1 MHSILSTRG
10 LRGHLSDAI
19 PLTGSLL
26 IGCTTAPRASG
37 PPVRPLDP
45 GITSF
50 TRVNPFVFSDLL
62 YGLYHRLHREAS
74 LPGSLAGHFHGLGTP
89 TTPRPG
95 LGSGGLG
102 PGPYQSLSTLQSPSL
117 SITPSPRIRLPRP
130 LLKPAFSFFFLLFQ
144 PTTFDK
150 HSLFQN
156 SSLIPPSLFL

>member
-62 YGLYHRLHREAS
+62 ANDVLTEPSYTAYTTGCTVKLVC
-74 LPGSLAGHFHGLGTP
+74 LAPWLGTSM
-89 TTPRPG
+89 G
-95 LGSGGLG
+95 LEH
-102 PGPYQSLSTLQSPSL
+102 QQ
-117 SITPSPRIRLPRP
+117 RLA
-130 LLKPAFSFFFLLFQ
+130 LA
-144 PTTFDK
+144 
-150 HSLFQN
+150 
-156 SSLIPPSLFL
+156 